1 MKNLISRVLF
11 VIILLSINHLPA
23 QTTDFETEIT
33 ALETTT
39 PTSAAAA
46 PEAGTFYSVQKLLH
60 GLFSQSNLLRD

>member
-1 MKNLISRVLF
+1 MKNIIKSLLVLGT
-11 VIILLSINHLPA
+11 IIFAYHLPA